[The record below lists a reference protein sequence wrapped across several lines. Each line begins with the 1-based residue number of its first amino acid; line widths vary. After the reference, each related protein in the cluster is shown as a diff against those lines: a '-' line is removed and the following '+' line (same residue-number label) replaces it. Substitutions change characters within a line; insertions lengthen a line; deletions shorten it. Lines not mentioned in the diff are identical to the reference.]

1 MTKSRFMRSLQQV
14 RQDVD
19 RGYNRRTHEDE
30 NLHPQRG
37 TRLDALLLQ
46 CFDSIKMFF
55 VLQPVRVEMRLA
67 GRLRFLCISANHLQ
81 LGVYSLLEL
90 DPLVFLL
97 ALPVVSAVPESIQRL
112 AKLDEKRPDVR
123 LDVFDEFQPARLWLR
138 HTSILDVLAIHDDAF
153 HDGVSEQIE
162 HRNLEPLPL
171 LPFVAQAHHAVVNS
185 FPWTIQR
192 KTKKGKNKIYF
203 LFMVPP

>member
-1 MTKSRFMRSLQQV
+1 MTKSRSICSLQQV

-19 RGYNRRTHEDE
+19 RGYNRRADEDE
-30 NLHPQRG
+30 NLPPQRG
-37 TRLDALLLQ
+37 TCVDPLLLQ

-67 GRLRFLCISANHLQ
+67 GHLCFFRIPANHLK
-81 LGVYSLLEL
+81 LGVDPLLEL

-112 AKLDEKRPDVR
+112 AKLDKKRPDVR
-123 LDVFDEFQPARLWLR
+123 LDVLDEFHSARLWLR
-138 HTSILDVLAIHDDAF
+138 HTSILNVLAIHDDAF

-162 HRNLEPLPL
+162 YRNLEPLPL
-171 LPFVAQAHHAVVNS
+171 LPFVAQAHHAVV
-185 FPWTIQR
+185 TI
-192 KTKKGKNKIYF
+192 
-203 LFMVPP
+203 